1 MNDIDLA
8 AIATALWIVVTIA
21 AAVAATW
28 LVLAFRRIDRR
39 ARRALEERLANG
51 EIDIDDYQRRIALL
65 EG

>member
-1 MNDIDLA
+1 MNDVDLA
-8 AIATALWIVVTIA
+8 TIATALWVAVTIVA
-21 AAVAATW
+21 MTAATW

-51 EIDIDDYQRRIALL
+51 EIDFDDYKRRIALL